1 MLYNR
6 YYTIKKE
13 KRKMEVTQEYYEL
26 SIYNPINDH
35 TYRVT
40 RKIFDSHE
48 KGMRWAIDN
57 YGWTDALYTGDYV
70 NGRASRNIGFIYLSK
85 DEVDMIGAQSVS
97 DLRVLMQ
104 ELKGIY

>member
-1 MLYNR
+1 
-6 YYTIKKE
+6 
-13 KRKMEVTQEYYEL
+13 MEVTQEYYEL

-57 YGWTDALYTGDYV
+57 YGWTDALYTGEYIDI
-70 NGRASRNIGFIYLSK
+70 GDITRNIGFIYLSE
-85 DEVDMIGAQSVS
+85 DEVKAFGAQSIS
-97 DLRVLMQ
+97 DLQMLIRQ
-104 ELKGIY
+104 LKGKQ